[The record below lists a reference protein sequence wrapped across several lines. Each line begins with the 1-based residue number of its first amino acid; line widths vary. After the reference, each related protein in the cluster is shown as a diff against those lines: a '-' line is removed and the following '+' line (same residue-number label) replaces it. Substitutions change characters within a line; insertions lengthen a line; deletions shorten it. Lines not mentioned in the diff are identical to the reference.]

1 MLKRKIESDL
11 IQWKNR
17 RHKQALLVEGARQVG
32 KTTSIRSFAK
42 QHYESFI
49 ELNFERNP
57 KLKDIFMDDLEP
69 KTIYM
74 NMSAMGLGPMKPGK
88 TLIFFDEIQ
97 SCPQARTAIKFLVE
111 DGRYDFIESGSL
123 LGINYKDVSSYPVG
137 FEEHIRMYSLDF
149 EEFMWANHISEDVTQ
164 ELKQCFKDQCPIPA
178 FIHDK
183 MMKLYYQY
191 LIVGGMPNVVNE
203 FIETYDINEVIR
215 IQKDIIASYRDNISK
230 YAEGKKAKVKEI
242 FEAIPE
248 QLNKKNQRFY
258 FSSLTAEPALRSY
271 EGAITWLNDAGIAS
285 MCCNVTQPQLPLSF
299 NQKRN
304 LFKLFIC
311 DSGFLTAMSYGR
323 IQPNILK
330 GELTINNGA
339 VVENDVAAG
348 ILKKGFDIYYY
359 DCKKPLQMEIDFL
372 IQYQGGI
379 LPIKVKSGDDY
390 KKHPSLDRFMSQ
402 YADMDQA
409 IVFCKGNI
417 EKDGKLLYLPLYMTG
432 FLENE

>member
-1 MLKRKIESDL
+1 
-11 IQWKNR
+11 
-17 RHKQALLVEGARQVG
+17 
-32 KTTSIRSFAK
+32 
-42 QHYESFI
+42 
-49 ELNFERNP
+49 
-57 KLKDIFMDDLEP
+57 MDDLEP

-123 LGINYKDVSSYPVG
+123 LGINHKDVSSYLVG

-149 EEFMWANHISEDVTQ
+149 EEFMWANHIGEDVIQ
-164 ELKQCFKDQCPIPA
+164 ELKQCFKDQRTVPA

-215 IQKDIIASYRDNISK
+215 IQKDIIASYRDDILK

-285 MCCNVTQPQLPLSF
+285 MC
-299 NQKRN
+299 
-304 LFKLFIC
+304 
-311 DSGFLTAMSYGR
+311 
-323 IQPNILK
+323 
-330 GELTINNGA
+330 
-339 VVENDVAAG
+339 
-348 ILKKGFDIYYY
+348 
-359 DCKKPLQMEIDFL
+359 
-372 IQYQGGI
+372 
-379 LPIKVKSGDDY
+379 
-390 KKHPSLDRFMSQ
+390 
-402 YADMDQA
+402 
-409 IVFCKGNI
+409 
-417 EKDGKLLYLPLYMTG
+417 
-432 FLENE
+432 